1 MLACS
6 LCLPLWIAPLETP
19 PVEVRLLPAIQTV
32 PTGCIAEV
40 DVQLSSSA
48 PQLVAAVDVLLT
60 WDPSRL
66 QLIQA
71 LPSDEGWLVA
81 AFLGDPDGIN
91 DDVTDGQALF
101 TALANPASGL
111 SLPPDRNVATFLF
124 KALDSGTVA
133 LLPSLGAFGKTRVI
147 GALPGL
153 ELPVTLSAPAVVI
166 AQDVP
171 SLEVVR
177 LGTPPNPNAFRPG
190 QTSGPVIGA
199 IWDPVVDHS
208 SFFPGPL
215 VDLLGISPVPAPV
228 DLPSVFGTFL
238 IDIANPFLLF
248 SSPAGQPF
256 QLQVNFNCALVGR
269 QAFAQ
274 AASLDA
280 VDVVLTNALDLTV
293 GTF

>member
-6 LCLPLWIAPLETP
+6 LSLPLLIAPLGTP
-19 PVEVRLLPAIQTV
+19 PVEVRLTPAVQTV
-32 PTGCIAEV
+32 PKGCIAEV
-40 DVQLSSSA
+40 DAVLSSSA
-48 PQLVAAVDVLLT
+48 PQLVAAVEVLIS

-71 LPSDEGWLVA
+71 LPSNEGWLVA

-101 TALANPASGL
+101 TALANPALGL
-111 SLPPDRNVATFLF
+111 TLPPDRTVATFQF

-133 LLPSLGAFGKTRVI
+133 LLPSLGAFAETRVI

-153 ELPVTLSAPAVVI
+153 ELPVSLSAPAVVI
-166 AQDVP
+166 AQNVP

-177 LGTPPNPNAFRPG
+177 LGTPPNPNALLPG

-199 IWDPVVDHS
+199 IWDPVVDHT
-208 SFFPGPL
+208 SFFPGAL
-215 VDLLGISPVPAPV
+215 VDLIGISAAPAPM

-248 SSPAGQPF
+248 STPAGQPF
-256 QLQVNFNCALVGR
+256 QLAVNFNCALVGR

-280 VDVVLTNALDLTV
+280 VDVLLTNALDLTV